1 MKKILSYFS
10 SGLLI
15 IGASIGMYTLVKIY
29 SIKSKLPSGVCPV
42 TDNRPMMYVAIT
54 LCCISYILSFFESKT
69 IKKQDEN

>member
-1 MKKILSYFS
+1 MKKMLSYLS

-15 IGASIGMYTLVKIY
+15 IGASIGVYTLVKIHLI
-29 SIKSKLPSGVCPV
+29 SSKLPSGVCPV
-42 TDNRPMMYVAIT
+42 TNNRPMMYVAIS